1 VAKFNGCRVTQAD
14 FDEFRRH
21 CQMTREMQGGDDKKQ
36 ATLLDMFRT
45 PRMRKNTLI
54 LFFKR

>member
-1 VAKFNGCRVTQAD
+1 LGAGKVCAQYA
-14 FDEFRRH
+14 RH